1 MLLTRDVI
9 VQNDWVHTFLTT
21 ADNNFAAI
29 GYKEHG
35 LRHAKL
41 TATIAGNV
49 LKFLEYDDRDIEL
62 ARIAG
67 YLHDIGNAIA
77 RTDHSQ
83 IGAVLALDIL
93 QDMQVPFQDIFPI
106 ISAIGGHED
115 RGVPP
120 PSAIAAAVV
129 LADKTDVH
137 RTRVRSE
144 ELSTMGVHE
153 RVNYACERAFMRV
166 HKDTR
171 VIALELT
178 IDTGICAVMDYF
190 EIFLSRI
197 KFCQKASH
205 TLGCTFE
212 ISINNDKF
220 L

>member
-1 MLLTRDVI
+1 MNLTRDI
-9 VQNDWVHTFLTT
+9 IARNESVHAFLKT
-21 ADNNFAAI
+21 ADNNFAAV

-41 TATIAGNV
+41 TATIAGNI
-49 LKFLEYDDRDIEL
+49 LKFLEYDEREVEL
-62 ARIAG
+62 AWIAG
-67 YLHDIGNAIA
+67 YLHDIGNAVA
-77 RTDHSQ
+77 RRDHSQ
-83 IGAVLALDIL
+83 TGAVLVLDIL
-93 QDMQVPFQDIFPI
+93 QDMQISYQDIFPI

-115 RGVPP
+115 RGVAP
-120 PSAIAAAVV
+120 PSAVAAAVV

-144 ELSTMGVHE
+144 DISSLDVHA
-153 RVNYACERAFMRV
+153 RVNYACQRAFMRV

-178 IDTGICAVMDYF
+178 IDTAICAVMDYF

-197 KFCQKASH
+197 KFCQKASK

>member
-1 MLLTRDVI
+1 MQLTRELI
-9 VQNDWVHTFLTT
+9 VQNESVDAFLKT
-21 ADNNFAAI
+21 ADSNFAAI

-41 TATIAGNV
+41 SATIAGNV
-49 LKFLEYDDRDIEL
+49 LKFLDYGDRDVEL
-62 ARIAG
+62 AWIAA

-77 RTDHSQ
+77 RNDHSQ
-83 IGAVLALDIL
+83 TGAVLALDIL
-93 QDMQVPFQDIFPI
+93 QDMQVPYQEIFAI

-115 RGVPP
+115 RGVAP

-137 RTRVRSE
+137 RTRVRTDDL
-144 ELSTMGVHE
+144 LSMDAHD
-153 RVNYACERAFMRV
+153 RVNYACQRAFLRV
-166 HKDTR
+166 HKETR
-171 VIALELT
+171 VISLELT
-178 IDTGICAVMDYF
+178 IDTEIVAVMDYF